1 VSNAMFTPGIEGLMS
16 GQIDLDTAA
25 IKVALVRG
33 YTFSAAHKFVS
44 DVTGASGT
52 LNGTSAAL
60 SSVSITGGVLDASDT
75 VIAATASANDHSLL
89 VFQASAVT
97 GGSDVASS
105 SQRLI
110 CWLDTASDSS
120 LPIQPGTG
128 NVAVNWSNGSSKIL
142 KIG

>member
-1 VSNAMFTPGIEGLMS
+1 MANAAFTPALEGFLS
-16 GQIDLDTAA
+16 GEIDLDTAV
-25 IKVALVRG
+25 IKAALVRG
-33 YTFSAAHKFVS
+33 YTFDATDEFVS
-44 DVTGASGT
+44 DVTGAGGT

-60 SSVSITGGVLDASDT
+60 SSKSVTGGVFDAADT
-75 VIAATASANDHSLL
+75 TIDTTASAVDHSLL
-89 VFQASAVT
+89 IFQASAVT

-110 CWLDTASDSS
+110 AWLDTAGDSS

-128 NVAVNWSNGSSKIL
+128 TVAVTFSSGSSKIL